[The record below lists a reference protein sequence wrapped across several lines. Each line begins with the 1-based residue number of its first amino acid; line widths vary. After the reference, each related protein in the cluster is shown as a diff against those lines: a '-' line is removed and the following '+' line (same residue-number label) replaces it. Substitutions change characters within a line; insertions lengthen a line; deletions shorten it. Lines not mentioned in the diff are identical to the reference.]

1 MWRRVLCDHRAM
13 QRIALLAAVCLLAAC
28 GGGEGNSADPTT
40 TVSATGTTTEGAPAT
55 TEEQTTTEEEGEES
69 GPLVVIETA
78 DGEVEVPVEVADS
91 PEEREVGLMNRE
103 SLPADAG
110 MIFLFDEDSTG
121 GFWMKNTL
129 IPLSI
134 AFADAEGTIVSILDM
149 EPCEADPCEIYDPGA
164 SYRSA
169 LEVNQGAFEDWGV
182 QVGDRLSLTQ

>member
-1 MWRRVLCDHRAM
+1 VRRVGLVAT
-13 QRIALLAAVCLLAAC
+13 VCLLAAC
-28 GGGEGNSADPTT
+28 GGGDGDSADPTT
-40 TVSATGTTTEGAPAT
+40 TVTAAGTTTEDAPAT
-55 TEEQTTTEEEGEES
+55 TEEQTTTEEDEES
-69 GPLVVIETA
+69 GPLVLIETA

-91 PEEREVGLMNRE
+91 PKEREVGLMNRE

-110 MIFLFDEDSTG
+110 MIFLFDEDSTS

-182 QVGDRLSLTQ
+182 QVGDRLSLAQ